1 MKWNFDKI
9 ENTIKKIDKMSKS
22 FDKDIININEIKDI
36 NYSKYILQFLLIY
49 LIYTLEDNYIIKK
62 KEYDEFINRFS
73 YNYLIG
79 SEIYIGDDYSREIY
93 LNNLEDKEKFETF
106 FYLIIFMLY
115 NINESKNMGTS
126 RVEIFT

>member
-9 ENTIKKIDKMSKS
+9 ENTFKKIDKRSKS
-22 FDKDIININEIKDI
+22 FDKNINKIKDI
-36 NYSKYILQFLLIY
+36 NYSEYILQFLLIY

-62 KEYDEFINRFS
+62 KEYDNFINTFS

-93 LNNLEDKEKFETF
+93 LNNLEDKVKFEAF
-106 FYLIIFMLY
+106 FYLIIFMIY

-126 RVEIFT
+126 RVEILT

>member
-9 ENTIKKIDKMSKS
+9 EKTLKKIDKISKS
-22 FDKDIININEIKDI
+22 FDKNINKIKDI
-36 NYSKYILQFLLIY
+36 NYSQYILQFLLIY

-62 KEYDEFINRFS
+62 KEYDEFINTFS

-79 SEIYIGDDYSREIY
+79 SEMYIGDEYSREIY

>member
-1 MKWNFDKI
+1 MKWNFENI
-9 ENTIKKIDKMSKS
+9 ENTFKKIDKISKS
-22 FDKDIININEIKDI
+22 FDKNLNINKIKDI
-36 NYSKYILQFLLIY
+36 NCSENILKFLLIY

-62 KEYDEFINRFS
+62 KKYDNFINSFS

-93 LNNLEDKEKFETF
+93 LNNLEDKEKFEALI
-106 FYLIIFMLY
+106 YSIIFILY
-115 NINESKNMGTS
+115 NINESKNMGIS

>member
-9 ENTIKKIDKMSKS
+9 ENTFKKIEKISKS
-22 FDKDIININEIKDI
+22 FDKNINKIKDI
-36 NYSKYILQFLLIY
+36 NYPEYILQFLLIY

-93 LNNLEDKEKFETF
+93 LNNLEDKEKFEAF

-126 RVEIFT
+126 RVEILT